1 MVRHFTWECQTC
13 WSVVIHN
20 NATCNDPLLFR
31 TFAWKL
37 AFPLPLFFNF
47 PISHR
52 MISFLPSFL
61 SLSIS
66 IHLPTT
72 TIKTFS
78 KVSRQLTRWRI
89 VRSFNSR
96 SNTTRN
102 SSSDYYY
109 YYIFNSSEVW
119 QEEKKRERKK
129 GNSFVNPQ
137 SQPIHIKTPTINS
150 WRDWTKEAERRKKG
164 ITRESKYGFS

>member
-1 MVRHFTWECQTC
+1 MIPCFFEHLREN
-13 WSVVIHN
+13 S
-20 NATCNDPLLFR
+20 PS
-31 TFAWKL
+31 
-37 AFPLPLFFNF
+37 PSLFFS
-47 PISHR
+47 ISQYLIVR

-109 YYIFNSSEVW
+109 YIYSIPAKFDK
-119 QEEKKRERKK
+119 KKRRER
-129 GNSFVNPQ
+129 NSFVNPQ

>member
-1 MVRHFTWECQTC
+1 MPRVMIPCFFEHLREN
-13 WSVVIHN
+13 S
-20 NATCNDPLLFR
+20 P
-31 TFAWKL
+31 
-37 AFPLPLFFNF
+37 PPSLFFS
-47 PISHR
+47 ISQYLIVR

-109 YYIFNSSEVW
+109 YIYSIPAKFDK
-119 QEEKKRERKK
+119 KKRRER
-129 GNSFVNPQ
+129 NSFVNPQ

>member
-1 MVRHFTWECQTC
+1 MPRVMIPCFFEHLREN
-13 WSVVIHN
+13 S
-20 NATCNDPLLFR
+20 PS
-31 TFAWKL
+31 
-37 AFPLPLFFNF
+37 PSLFFS
-47 PISHR
+47 ISQYLIVR

-109 YYIFNSSEVW
+109 YIYSIPAKFD
-119 QEEKKRERKK
+119 KKRRER
-129 GNSFVNPQ
+129 NSFVNPQ

>member
-37 AFPLPLFFNF
+37 ASPLPLFFNF

-109 YYIFNSSEVW
+109 YIYSIPAKFDK
-119 QEEKKRERKK
+119 KKRRER
-129 GNSFVNPQ
+129 NSFVNPQ

>member
-1 MVRHFTWECQTC
+1 MIPCFFEHLREN
-13 WSVVIHN
+13 S
-20 NATCNDPLLFR
+20 PS
-31 TFAWKL
+31 
-37 AFPLPLFFNF
+37 PSLFFS
-47 PISHR
+47 ISQYLIVR

-109 YYIFNSSEVW
+109 IYIYLIPAKFDK
-119 QEEKKRERKK
+119 KKRRER
-129 GNSFVNPQ
+129 NSFVNPQ

>member
-1 MVRHFTWECQTC
+1 MPRVMIPCFFEHLREN
-13 WSVVIHN
+13 S
-20 NATCNDPLLFR
+20 PS
-31 TFAWKL
+31 
-37 AFPLPLFFNF
+37 PSLFFS
-47 PISHR
+47 ISQYLIVR

-109 YYIFNSSEVW
+109 IYIYLIPAKFDK
-119 QEEKKRERKK
+119 KKRRER
-129 GNSFVNPQ
+129 NSFVNPQ

>member
-1 MVRHFTWECQTC
+1 MPRVMIPCFFEHLREN
-13 WSVVIHN
+13 S
-20 NATCNDPLLFR
+20 PS
-31 TFAWKL
+31 
-37 AFPLPLFFNF
+37 PSLFFS
-47 PISHR
+47 ISQYLIVR

>member
-1 MVRHFTWECQTC
+1 MPRVMIPCFFEHLREN
-13 WSVVIHN
+13 S
-20 NATCNDPLLFR
+20 PS
-31 TFAWKL
+31 
-37 AFPLPLFFNF
+37 PSLFFS
-47 PISHR
+47 ISQYLIVR

-109 YYIFNSSEVW
+109 YIYSIPAKFDK
-119 QEEKKRERKK
+119 KKRRER
-129 GNSFVNPQ
+129 NSFVNPQ

>member
-37 AFPLPLFFNF
+37 ASPLPLFFNF

-66 IHLPTT
+66 IHLSTT

-109 YYIFNSSEVW
+109 YIYSIPAKFDK
-119 QEEKKRERKK
+119 KKRRER
-129 GNSFVNPQ
+129 NSFVNPQ